1 MSEIVDAIRSCKLLK
16 SLSDEEADL
25 LAEIGVFKTI
35 KKNAV
40 MISTGDTSDN
50 VYILASGS
58 ARVYR
63 TNEEGRQITL
73 NTLQPGTL
81 FGELAA
87 LSDAPRAANVASTE
101 AVTIVSIDKQDF
113 LDMLHRNP
121 EVAIDFCRHFSRM
134 VQVMADHL
142 SEIALLDVYGRLTR
156 LFERNA
162 TEKGG
167 KTVVEGFTHQALAD
181 NVGTSREVVSRII
194 SALKKGEYI
203 SSDPETKGIVIEKK
217 LPSGY

>member
-1 MSEIVDAIRSCKLLK
+1 MDEIVKAIKSCRLLDH
-16 SLSDEEADL
+16 LLEGEAER
-25 LAEIGVFKTI
+25 LADTGDFRAF
-35 KKNAV
+35 KKNTVIIA
-40 MISTGDTSDN
+40 TGDTSDN
-50 VYILASGS
+50 VYILASGA

-73 NTLQPGTL
+73 NTLQPGTM

-87 LSDAPRAANVASTE
+87 LSDAPRAANVAATQ
-101 AVTIVSIDKQDF
+101 AITTAIFPKQDF

-121 EVAIDFCRHFSRM
+121 AVTIDFSRNFAQM

-142 SEIALLDVYGRLTR
+142 ADIALLDVYGRLTR
-156 LFERNA
+156 LFDRNA
-162 TEKGG
+162 TERNG
-167 KTVVEGFTHQALAD
+167 KQVVEGFTHQALAD

-203 SSDPETKGIVIEKK
+203 SSDPETKGIILEKK